1 MGEIHPGC
9 CRCHLCVITSVLTG
23 RRQRGFD
30 YRKEGDDMMEAS
42 GKESSSAGESRQPPE
57 VRKGKDNPL
66 KPLAGTGLADSL
78 SVSETECRLLVSR
91 NVRD

>member
-1 MGEIHPGC
+1 M
-9 CRCHLCVITSVLTG
+9 ITSVLTG

-30 YRKEGDDMMEAS
+30 YRKEGDDMTEVS
-42 GKESSSAGESRQPPE
+42 RKENSSAGESRQPPE

-66 KPLAGTGLADSL
+66 GPLAGTRLADAL